1 MRWVFAISLVL
12 GMFALIGLV
21 MIRGSRGRNSDR
33 WQWGWAP
40 SVVAAAVA
48 FGMGGLSASYA
59 GWNMWLATPAAL
71 VAAVLAAWYARTV
84 DAGGGEEPD

>member
-1 MRWVFAISLVL
+1 MRWVFAVSLVL

-21 MIRGSRGRNSDR
+21 MLRGSRGKSSDR
-33 WQWGWAP
+33 WQWGWGP
-40 SVVAAAVA
+40 SAVAAAVA

-59 GWNMWLATPAAL
+59 GGNLWLATLAAL

-84 DAGGGEEPD
+84 EAGGGEEPD

>member
-40 SVVAAAVA
+40 WVVAAAVA
-48 FGMGGLSASYA
+48 FGLSASYA
-59 GWNMWLATPAAL
+59 GWNLWLATLAAL
-71 VAAVLAAWYARTV
+71 VAAGLAAWYARTV